1 MDLNLRGKR
10 GVVLAAS
17 RGLGFASALGLAR
30 EGVDLVICSRDQ
42 GRIEQAAQQI
52 RAETGVRVIPQSLNV
67 AQPEAVQGL
76 VNTCVE
82 RLGGLEIAVHNA
94 GGPPAGGFESVQI
107 EQWQQAIDQNLM
119 SFVHL
124 VKAVVPEMRKSGYG
138 RILAITSSS
147 IKQPIPNL
155 VLSNGLRTGILGV
168 AKTLSKE
175 LGPDQI
181 LVNVIAPGRILTERT
196 QELDRA
202 VAQRTGQTPEQ
213 VQQQAIDRIPVGR
226 LGRPEELANLVTFLA
241 SEAASY
247 ITGTAIQVDGGVID
261 ALQ

>member
-1 MDLNLRGKR
+1 MDLGLQGKR
-10 GVVLAAS
+10 ALVLAAS
-17 RGLGFASALGLAR
+17 RGLGFASAMGLAQ
-30 EGVDLVICSRDQ
+30 EGVDLVICSRDPE
-42 GRIEQAAQQI
+42 RIEQAAARI
-52 RAETGVRVIPQSLNV
+52 RQATGVQVHAQSADV
-67 AQPEAVQGL
+67 SQPETMQAL
-76 VNTCVE
+76 VNTCVD
-82 RLGGLEIAVHNA
+82 RLGGLEIAIHNA
-94 GGPPAGGFESVQI
+94 GGPPAGGFATIQI
-107 EQWQQAIDQNLM
+107 DQWQQAIPQNLM
-119 SFVHL
+119 SFVYL

-155 VLSNGLRTGILGV
+155 VLSNALRTGILGL

-196 QELDRA
+196 QELDRS
-202 VAQRTGQTPEQ
+202 VAERTGRTPEE
-213 VQQQAIDRIPVGR
+213 VQQQTISRIPVGR
-226 LGRPEELANLVTFLA
+226 LGKPEELANLVTFLS

-247 ITGTAIQVDGGVID
+247 ITGAAIQVDGGLID